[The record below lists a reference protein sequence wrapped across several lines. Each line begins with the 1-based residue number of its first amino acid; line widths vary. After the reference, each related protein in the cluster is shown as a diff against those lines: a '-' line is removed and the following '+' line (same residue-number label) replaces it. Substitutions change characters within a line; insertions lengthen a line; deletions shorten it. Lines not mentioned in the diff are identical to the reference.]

1 MLLKRENRGAEK
13 ENRWG
18 GDGKERREEEEE
30 EGEEEGKDGN
40 EIRVDFPLKKKNDQD
55 TEFLL

>member
-1 MLLKRENRGAEK
+1 M
-13 ENRWG
+13 
-18 GDGKERREEEEE
+18 GKKDARRRKE